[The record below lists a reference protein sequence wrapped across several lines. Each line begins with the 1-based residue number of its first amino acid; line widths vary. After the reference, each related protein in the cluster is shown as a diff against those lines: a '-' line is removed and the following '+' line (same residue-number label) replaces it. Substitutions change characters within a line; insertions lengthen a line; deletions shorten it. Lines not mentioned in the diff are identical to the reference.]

1 MTTVS
6 FVVEPTQE
14 VLPLLINDAPAGPL
28 FPLRAAAPPFTAY
41 LASLQGARTRY
52 PVAETGFIVN
62 PPLTLTTQQNRD
74 LTTVIGWN
82 LLVMD
87 LATIIFIFPST
98 PVGGIRTA
106 LVPANA
112 TFAFN
117 GMATPR
123 VGPAVPAMAAQAGLP
138 ATFAHEMSH
147 CVGLGHAPCGGPA
160 PPIDARLPGTT
171 EDTGMDVATAAVIPA
186 GRGELMSL
194 CGGQGRWPA
203 IAHYDG
209 VLFTSL
215 PI

>member
-1 MTTVS
+1 
-6 FVVEPTQE
+6 
-14 VLPLLINDAPAGPL
+14 
-28 FPLRAAAPPFTAY
+28 
-41 LASLQGARTRY
+41 
-52 PVAETGFIVN
+52 VAETGFIVN
-62 PPLTLTTQQNRD
+62 PPLTLTTQLGRD
-74 LTTVIGWN
+74 LTSAIGWN
-82 LLVMD
+82 LLIMD
-87 LATIIFIFPST
+87 LATMVFIFPST

-112 TFAFN
+112 AFPFN

-160 PPIDARLPGTT
+160 PPIDPRLPGRT
-171 EDTGMDVATAAVIPA
+171 EDTGMDCATATVIPA
-186 GRGELMSL
+186 GTGELMSL
-194 CGGQGRWPA
+194 CGGQGRWPS